1 MPNKIEIDQLLIKDS
16 QLKDYDSLFIFSD
29 FNSNM
34 KNETFEEVYPY
45 IKTKIIKI
53 NGLKIESN
61 KKLELSKNTFMFRD
75 LKIEK
80 YDPTILVK

>member
-1 MPNKIEIDQLLIKDS
+1 MPNKIEIDQLLIEEIPI
-16 QLKDYDSLFIFSD
+16 LKIMTHFYFLISD

-75 LKIEK
+75 RKLKNM
-80 YDPTILVK
+80 ILLF

>member
-1 MPNKIEIDQLLIKDS
+1 MRP
-16 QLKDYDSLFIFSD
+16 LKNL
-29 FNSNM
+29 
-34 KNETFEEVYPY
+34 YPY

-80 YDPTILVK
+80 YDNTILVK

>member
-34 KNETFEEVYPY
+34 KNETFEEFIPLY
-45 IKTKIIKI
+45 
-53 NGLKIESN
+53 
-61 KKLELSKNTFMFRD
+61 KN
-75 LKIEK
+75 
-80 YDPTILVK
+80 

>member
-1 MPNKIEIDQLLIKDS
+1 MRP
-16 QLKDYDSLFIFSD
+16 LKNL
-29 FNSNM
+29 
-34 KNETFEEVYPY
+34 YPY

>member
-16 QLKDYDSLFIFSD
+16 HLKDYDSLFIFSD
-29 FNSNM
+29 FNSKMN
-34 KNETFEEVYPY
+34 NENFEELYPY

-53 NGLKIESN
+53 NGLNIESK
-61 KKLELSKNTFMFRD
+61 KKLEISKNSFMFKD

-80 YDPTILVK
+80 NDPTF